1 MKIRTG
7 FYAEQTYLDMIPSLL
22 QQANCKSKNE
32 FMNASLLFYISYLE
46 NHLSDRFLSK
56 EIERVIDA
64 KLEMSEIRILKQ
76 LKIQSDN
83 TELILKVL
91 LSYLQIDQKSL
102 ESLLK
107 EDEKHDI

>member
-7 FYAEQTYLDMIPSLL
+7 FYAEQTYLDIIPSLL

-32 FMNASLLFYISYLE
+32 FMNAALLFYISYLE
-46 NHLSDRFLSK
+46 NNLSDRFLSK

>member
-7 FYAEQTYLDMIPSLL
+7 FYAEKTYLDMIPSLL

-32 FMNASLLFYISYLE
+32 FMNAALLFYISYLE

-76 LKIQSDN
+76 LKTQSDN
-83 TELILKVL
+83 TDLMLKIL
-91 LSYLQIDQKSL
+91 LSYLQIDNDTLKK
-102 ESLLK
+102 LLK
-107 EDEKHDI
+107 ENSSQ